1 MLDRLI
7 VVDSVTRLGPETQGR
22 VLIGGSHGGVYAA
35 YLAAKTSASGVI
47 LNDAGIGLD
56 RAGIA
61 GLTYL
66 DRLSIPGATI
76 SHRSARIGDGFDMLG
91 RGIVSH
97 ANAAAAALGIEPGMW
112 CREAARRLA
121 RAPAAGSNAP
131 ESAESRFA
139 LTLPNA
145 RKARASALD
154 SNALLTPKDI
164 GGIVVTGSHGALPGG
179 NPANAVRQDVFAA
192 LYNDADGGVEGAGF
206 TRLPALDARNIAAAT
221 YSAWTARIGDGRS
234 GYETGVVSAVNRR
247 ASALGARLG
256 ASVKEFVAVMAD
268 AIDKGN

>member
-22 VLIGGSHGGVYAA
+22 VVLGGSHGGIYAA
-35 YLAAKTSASGVI
+35 YLAAKASASGVI

-56 RAGIA
+56 RAGIT
-61 GLTYL
+61 GLFYL
-66 DRLSIPGATI
+66 DRLGIPCATI

-97 ANAAAAALGIEPGMW
+97 ANQAAAALGIVPGMW

-121 RAPAAGSNAP
+121 KASAAEANPP
-131 ESAESRFA
+131 ESVESRFA
-139 LTLPNA
+139 LPLPHA

-154 SNALLTPKDI
+154 SNALLTPRDI
-164 GGIVVTGSHGALPGG
+164 GSIVVTGSHGGLPGG
-179 NPANAVRQDVFAA
+179 NPANAARQDVFAA
-192 LYNDADGGVEGAGF
+192 LYNDADGGVDGAGF
-206 TRLPALDARNIAAAT
+206 TRLPALDQRSIAAAT
-221 YSAWTARIGDGRS
+221 YSAWTARIGDARS
-234 GYETGVVSAVNRR
+234 AHETGIVSAVNRR
-247 ASALGARLG
+247 AAALGGRVG
-256 ASVKEFVAVMAD
+256 ASVKEFVAVMAE